1 MDKDGK
7 QLYYLGVDIGSTT
20 VKSVVIDS
28 LGHVLYSTYQRHNAQ
43 VRETLLEELED
54 INRRFPNTSFAL
66 ALTGS
71 AGLGLAEEAQLPF
84 VQEVAGTFLA
94 VQRFYPQSDVVVELG
109 GEDAK
114 IIFLT
119 GGTEERMNGTCAG
132 GTGAFIDQMAS
143 LLNVSIDELDAL
155 SLQAK
160 QVYPIASRCGVFA
173 KSDIQPLLNQG
184 ARKEDIALSIYSS
197 VVGQT
202 ISGLAQGR
210 EIKGNVLFLG
220 GPLSFLKGLRGAF
233 MSGLHLDKEHAIFP
247 ENGKIFVAIG
257 AALYAEKTGQ
267 EVTLT
272 TLIERLR
279 GLKLHV
285 SLGSSKPLFENE
297 AEYRAF
303 VEEHNNVNVAYG
315 DLSHYE
321 GKAYL
326 GVDAGSTTTKM
337 VLLSEKH
344 EILFSQYASNQ
355 GSPLVSIQSQLSDLY
370 ARMGKN
376 VTIVSSC
383 VIGYGED
390 LIRSAFGIDY
400 GLVETVAHYRAAKY
414 FAPDVDFVMD
424 IGGQDIKCFRI
435 KNHAIDSIILNEAC
449 SSGCGSFL
457 QTFASALGYSV
468 QDFARLGLFA
478 RHPVELGSRC
488 TVFMNSSVKQAQKD
502 GASVADISA
511 GLSASVI
518 KNAIYKVIRFH
529 SPDELGKTVVCQ
541 GGTFL
546 NDAILR
552 AFERELGHPVIRPSI
567 AGLMGAFG
575 AALYA
580 EEKGP
585 SGHLISPD
593 ELAHLSYE
601 SKAFLCQG
609 CGAHCQETLV
619 RFANG
624 RHFIAGN
631 KCDKGAGVK
640 KEDLGLNLYA
650 YKYQK
655 LYALPKSLPAPRG
668 KVGLPVALALV
679 EQLPFWVAF
688 FESLNYQV
696 VLSPHSSRTL
706 YFEGAHTIASDTV
719 CYPAKLMHG
728 HINALEKAGVDFI
741 FYPAESYNFNE
752 EKGDNHFNCPV
763 VAYYSEL
770 LNGNDPELMK
780 KKIVNPYFD
789 ISEEKSTAKALYA
802 ALKEKGISK
811 EEIKKSLQ
819 KAYEAQQAYRDD
831 VFNEGQRILKIAKEK
846 GRPVLVLAGRPYHI
860 DPEINHA
867 IPSLITSLGFA
878 LVSEDAV
885 APLYHG
891 KLDVD
896 VLNQW
901 TYHSRLYQAAHY
913 VAEQKNM
920 ALVQLVSFGCGIDA
934 ITSDEV
940 RSILESHGKLYT
952 MLKIDEISSLGA
964 VRIRLR
970 SLLAALEE
978 KA

>member
-1 MDKDGK
+1 MGNEEKP
-7 QLYYLGVDIGSTT
+7 LYDLGVDIGSTT
-20 VKSVVIDS
+20 VKSVVLAKD
-28 LGHVLYSTYQRHNAQ
+28 GRVLYSTYQRHNAQ

-54 INRRFPNTSFAL
+54 IAKRFPTASFYL

-71 AGLGLAEEAQLPF
+71 AGLGLAEEAKLPF

-94 VQRFYPQSDVVVELG
+94 VQRFYPKSDVVVELG

-155 SLQAK
+155 SLNAK

-184 ARKEDIALSIYSS
+184 ARKEDIALSIYQS

-220 GPLSFLKGLRGAF
+220 GPLSFLKGLRRAF
-233 MSGLHLDKEHAIFP
+233 MTSLHLDQEHAFFP
-247 ENGKIFVAIG
+247 EDGKIFVAMG

-267 EVTLT
+267 EVSLAS
-272 TLIERLR
+272 LI
-279 GLKLHV
+279 GALKSLKIHV

-297 AEYRAF
+297 EEYRAF
-303 VEEHNNVNVAYG
+303 LESHNNVAVSYR
-315 DLSHYE
+315 DLGTYE

-337 VLLSEKH
+337 VLLSDKH
-344 EILFSQYASNQ
+344 EILFSQYASNH
-355 GSPLVSIQSQLSDLY
+355 GSPLVSIQAQLSDLY
-370 ARMGKN
+370 QRMGKK
-376 VTIVSSC
+376 VAIVSSC

-424 IGGQDIKCFRI
+424 IGGQDIKCFKI
-435 KNHAIDSIILNEAC
+435 KNHAIDSIVLNEAC

-478 RHPVELGSRC
+478 HHPVELGSRC

-502 GASVADISA
+502 GASIADISA

-575 AALYA
+575 AALFA

-585 SGHLISPD
+585 SGHLITPK

-609 CGAHCQETLV
+609 CLAHCQETLV
-619 RFANG
+619 RFADG

-631 KCDKGAGVK
+631 KCDKGAGIK
-640 KEDLGLNLYA
+640 REDLGLNLYS
-650 YKYQK
+650 YKYEK
-655 LYALPKSLPAPRG
+655 LYALPHQLPAPRG

-688 FESLNYQV
+688 FEALNYQV
-696 VLSPHSSRTL
+696 VLSPRSSRAL

-770 LNGNDPELMK
+770 LNGNDPFLAHQ
-780 KKIVNPYFD
+780 KIVNPYFD
-789 ISEEKSTAKALYA
+789 ISEEKSTGKALYA
-802 ALKEKGISK
+802 ALKGRGIRK

-819 KAYEAQQAYRDD
+819 KAYESQKAYRDD
-831 VFNEGQRILKIAKEK
+831 VFKEGQRILAAAHEK
-846 GRPVLVLAGRPYHI
+846 KLPVLVLAGRPYHI

-867 IPSLITSLGFA
+867 IPALITSLGFA

-885 APLYHG
+885 APLYQG
-891 KLDVD
+891 PLMVD

-913 VAEQKNM
+913 VAEHDNM

-940 RSILESHGKLYT
+940 RSILEKNNRLYT

>member
-1 MDKDGK
+1 
-7 QLYYLGVDIGSTT
+7 
-20 VKSVVIDS
+20 
-28 LGHVLYSTYQRHNAQ
+28 
-43 VRETLLEELED
+43 
-54 INRRFPNTSFAL
+54 
-66 ALTGS
+66 
-71 AGLGLAEEAQLPF
+71 
-84 VQEVAGTFLA
+84 
-94 VQRFYPQSDVVVELG
+94 
-109 GEDAK
+109 
-114 IIFLT
+114 
-119 GGTEERMNGTCAG
+119 
-132 GTGAFIDQMAS
+132 
-143 LLNVSIDELDAL
+143 
-155 SLQAK
+155 
-160 QVYPIASRCGVFA
+160 
-173 KSDIQPLLNQG
+173 
-184 ARKEDIALSIYSS
+184 
-197 VVGQT
+197 
-202 ISGLAQGR
+202 
-210 EIKGNVLFLG
+210 
-220 GPLSFLKGLRGAF
+220 
-233 MSGLHLDKEHAIFP
+233 
-247 ENGKIFVAIG
+247 
-257 AALYAEKTGQ
+257 
-267 EVTLT
+267 
-272 TLIERLR
+272 
-279 GLKLHV
+279 
-285 SLGSSKPLFENE
+285 
-297 AEYRAF
+297 
-303 VEEHNNVNVAYG
+303 
-315 DLSHYE
+315 
-321 GKAYL
+321 
-326 GVDAGSTTTKM
+326 
-337 VLLSEKH
+337 
-344 EILFSQYASNQ
+344 FSQYASNH
-355 GSPLVSIQSQLSDLY
+355 GSPLVSIQAQLSDLY
-370 ARMGKN
+370 QRMGKN

-424 IGGQDIKCFRI
+424 IGGQDIKCFKI
-435 KNHAIDSIILNEAC
+435 KNHAIDSIVLNEAC

-478 RHPVELGSRC
+478 HHPVELGSRC

-502 GASVADISA
+502 GASIADISA

-575 AALYA
+575 AALFA

-585 SGHLISPD
+585 SGHLITPK

-609 CGAHCQETLV
+609 CLAHCQETLV

-631 KCDKGAGVK
+631 KCDKGAGIK
-640 KEDLGLNLYA
+640 REDLGLNLYS
-650 YKYQK
+650 YKYEK
-655 LYALPKSLPAPRG
+655 LYALPHQLPAPRG

-688 FESLNYQV
+688 FEALNYQV
-696 VLSPHSSRTL
+696 VLSPRSSRAL

-770 LNGNDPELMK
+770 LNGNDPFLAHQ
-780 KKIVNPYFD
+780 KIVNPYFD
-789 ISEEKSTAKALYA
+789 ISEEKSTGKALYA
-802 ALKEKGISK
+802 ALKGRGIRK

-819 KAYEAQQAYRDD
+819 KAYESQKAYRDD
-831 VFNEGQRILKIAKEK
+831 VFKEGQRILAAAHEK
-846 GRPVLVLAGRPYHI
+846 KLPVLVLAGRPYHI

-867 IPSLITSLGFA
+867 IPALITSLGFA

-885 APLYHG
+885 APLYQG
-891 KLDVD
+891 PLMVD

-913 VAEQKNM
+913 VAEHDNM

-940 RSILESHGKLYT
+940 RSILEKNNKLYT